1 MFFLLFSVI
10 PSPKNDCEP
19 SVCRILDGGPYGGG
33 RQEPVGCPG
42 EPEGVR
48 GEEAQSDIGGC
59 HAFAHVGNVWLAL
72 FLHDR
77 PKKRKKKTQRKTL
90 SRKWIQIKFNL
101 KKIKIKN

>member
-1 MFFLLFSVI
+1 MVLRFRFLFPFLSVI
-10 PSPKNDCEP
+10 SSPKDICQP
-19 SVCRILDGGPYGGG
+19 SVCRILDGGSYRSG

-48 GEEAQSDIGGC
+48 GEEDQSDIGGR

-77 PKKRKKKTQRKTL
+77 PKNIFTKNDTFTQM
-90 SRKWIQIKFNL
+90 N
-101 KKIKIKN
+101 